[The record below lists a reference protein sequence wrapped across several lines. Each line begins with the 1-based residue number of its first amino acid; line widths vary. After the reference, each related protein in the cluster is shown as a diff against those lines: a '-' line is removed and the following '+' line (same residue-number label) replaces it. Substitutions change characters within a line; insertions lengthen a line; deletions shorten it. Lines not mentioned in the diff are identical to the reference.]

1 MWKAKSL
8 VAAGLAVLGN
18 MVWWNA
24 MANNNQLSN
33 QKDNT
38 QTELADVLANPQQ
51 DESTF
56 QVDLSLSPS
65 DQIPQKKYEWIY
77 AGFDKNPESLD
88 WEKIYDIDLADV
100 PVEVLKYWMLKKM
113 NEIRVEHGLKPLK
126 YDKKLEKLAKNFA
139 DDNRDFNR
147 RESSYPHADSK
158 WRWVSQRFQDA
169 WLLWPYIEVVTV
181 DCIKRWYWENMGS
194 ISGHTINNL
203 FEDWMN
209 SSGHREAII
218 SPYHNSVWFAIN
230 SENDL
235 IVHEFGNVKANK

>member
-100 PVEVLKYWMLKKM
+100 PVEVLKYGMLRKM
-113 NEIRVEHGLKPLK
+113 NEIRKAHWLKPLK
-126 YDKKLEKLAKNFA
+126 YDKKLEKVAQDFA
-139 DDNRDFNR
+139 DDERNPDRWNNP
-147 RESSYPHADSK
+147 YPHADSK
-158 WRWVSQRFQDA
+158 WRWVKKRLEDA
-169 WLLWPYIEVVTV
+169 GLIWSYIELVTV
-181 DCIKRWYWENMGS
+181 DYKKMWYGENMWS
-194 ISGHTINNL
+194 ISWHTINSL
-203 FEDWMN
+203 YEDWMN
-209 SSGHREAII
+209 SPWHRAAII
-218 SPYHNSVWFAIN
+218 SKYHTATWFGISVKWN
-230 SENDL
+230 V
-235 IVHEFGNVKANK
+235 IVHEFWNVKK